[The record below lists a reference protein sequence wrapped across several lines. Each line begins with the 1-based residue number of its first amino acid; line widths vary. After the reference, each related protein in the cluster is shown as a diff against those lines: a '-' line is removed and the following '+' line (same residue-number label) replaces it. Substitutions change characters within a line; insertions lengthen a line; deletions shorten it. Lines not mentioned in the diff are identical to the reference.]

1 MKPDKTYAI
10 FSLVAVCYTIMCYI
24 VINYTEIFTSE
35 PGLVHHR
42 LKADFRASHKPRI
55 DLQPDFPIHGEWSLE
70 THERYLQAGSV
81 GDGTGGGDGGGGGQ
95 IIAPTNVTI
104 PANSGYSGAMY
115 TKFGGLQ
122 RKFRPTTLSSVII
135 LVTINN
141 VFPMIFLIIYSIKS
155 RSPRVS
161 CWQSTKDVEIKL
173 WFIVIFSPLAV
184 SILIC
189 QKAYEREVI
198 GILLIN

>member
-1 MKPDKTYAI
+1 MRPDKTYAI
-10 FSLVAVCYTIMCYI
+10 FSLVALCYTIICYI

-35 PGLVHHR
+35 PVYAYHR
-42 LKADFRASHKPRI
+42 PKADFRASNQTRI
-55 DLQPDFPIHGEWSLE
+55 DLQPDFLIDGEWSLKNQ
-70 THERYLQAGSV
+70 ERYLQAS
-81 GDGTGGGDGGGGGQ
+81 GGYETL
-95 IIAPTNVTI
+95 APTNVTI
-104 PANSGYSGAMY
+104 SAMSGSSGLHFS
-115 TKFGGLQ
+115 KFGGVQ

-135 LVTINN
+135 LITINN

-155 RSPRVS
+155 RNIGVS
-161 CWQSTKDVEIKL
+161 CWRQTKDVEIKI

-198 GILLIN
+198 GILLVN

>member
-10 FSLVAVCYTIMCYI
+10 FSLVAMCYTIICYI

-35 PGLVHHR
+35 PGLAYHGP
-42 LKADFRASHKPRI
+42 RAGPRSSGQTRI

-70 THERYLQAGSV
+70 TQERYLQVS
-81 GDGTGGGDGGGGGQ
+81 GGGETRG
-95 IIAPTNVTI
+95 PTNVTI
-104 PANSGYSGAMY
+104 SANSGSSGALY
-115 TKFGGLQ
+115 TKFGGVQ
-122 RKFRPTTLSSVII
+122 RKFRPTTISSVVI
-135 LVTINN
+135 LITINN
-141 VFPMIFLIIYSIKS
+141 VFPIIFLIIYSIKS
-155 RSPRVS
+155 RSVGVS
-161 CWQSTKDVEIKL
+161 CWRQTKDVEIKM

-198 GILLIN
+198 GILLFY